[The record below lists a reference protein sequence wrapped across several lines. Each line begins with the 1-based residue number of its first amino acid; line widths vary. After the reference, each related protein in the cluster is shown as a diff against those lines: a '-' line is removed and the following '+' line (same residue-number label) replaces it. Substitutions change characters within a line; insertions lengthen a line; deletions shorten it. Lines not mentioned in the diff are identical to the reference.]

1 MRSYFRTSPWLILF
15 ALPLISAC
23 QEKKAETSSETSMG
37 AQAPAPAPAAVT
49 TIELGRGVGAD
60 KRVLA
65 PLDAFTAKDTIFAS
79 VTTENAAPGSML
91 TAVWTHE
98 SGQTVDSTA
107 QPLASGA
114 PSITEFHI
122 AKPSGWPKGNYKVV
136 LLLDGQSAGEKAFVV
151 K

>member
-1 MRSYFRTSPWLILF
+1 MRSCFRTPAAFVLL

-23 QEKKAETSSETSMG
+23 KEKKAETSAETSMG

-49 TIELGRGVGAD
+49 VIELGRGVGAD

-65 PLDAFTAKDTIFAS
+65 PLDAFSRRDTIFAS
-79 VTTENAAPGSML
+79 VATENTAPGSTL

-98 SGQTVDSTA
+98 SGQTVDSTV

-122 AKPSGWPKGNYKVV
+122 MKPSGWPNGAYKVV
-136 LLLDGQSAGEKAFVV
+136 ILLDGKPAGEKQFVV